1 MSRGLASRPVQTAD
15 IIRLDHKGRGEVDI
29 SGRSARVHHTL
40 PGEQVTFKRRRRRR
54 GFDEAEIVELLR
66 RSEHRVEPRCP
77 HFGNCGG
84 CTMQHIDSQQQIA
97 LKQNWY
103 REMLAK
109 YELEPE
115 RWLQP
120 LSGPQWGY
128 RRRARLGVKKVAGKG
143 RVLVGFREVFK
154 SYVAD
159 IDGCEILAGN
169 VGRLILPLCQLI
181 DGLSVCD
188 RIPQIE
194 VAVAD
199 NATALVLRVLEAPE
213 SGDFDALRKFA
224 RRYGVRFYLQEG
236 GLDSVY
242 ALVEGQDALRYSLPA
257 FDLELEF
264 SPVDF
269 IQVNGAL
276 NEKMIEL
283 ALELLSPQDE
293 DRVLDLFCG
302 LGNFSLALA
311 RHCAGVTG
319 IEGDI
324 GLVERA
330 HGNAIRNKIKNT
342 EFLPADLF
350 YPSDQEPWM
359 TGKYRCVVLDP
370 PRSGAS
376 QIIPFLPS
384 VGAQRIVYV
393 SCNPASLARDAA
405 SLVELGY
412 DFKATGVMDMFPH
425 TSHAEAI
432 ALFVKTATDS

>member
-1 MSRGLASRPVQTAD
+1 MSRGLASRPEQTAD
-15 IIRLDHKGRGEVDI
+15 IIRLDHKGRGVADVP
-29 SGRSARVHHTL
+29 GRSARVHHTL
-40 PGEQVTFKRRRRRR
+40 PGERVTFKRRRRRR

-66 RSEHRVEPRCP
+66 PSEHRVEPRCP

-84 CTMQHIDSQQQIA
+84 CTMQHIDAQQQIV
-97 LKQNWY
+97 LKQGWY
-103 REMLAK
+103 REVLAEH
-109 YELEPE
+109 ELEPE
-115 RWLQP
+115 RWLEP
-120 LSGPQWGY
+120 LSGPRWGY

-143 RVLVGFREVFK
+143 RVLVGFREVYK

-159 IDGCEILAGN
+159 MDGCEILAGN
-169 VGRLILPLCQLI
+169 VGRLIGPLCQLI
-181 DGLSVCD
+181 DGLSICE

-199 NATALVLRVLEAPE
+199 NATALVLRVLDPPE
-213 SGDFDALRKFA
+213 PDDLEALRHFA
-224 RRYGVRFYLQEG
+224 ERYQVRFYLQEG
-236 GLDSVY
+236 GLDSVQ
-242 ALVEGQDALRYSLPA
+242 ALIEGQDPLRYRLPA

-283 ALELLSPQDE
+283 ALELLSPRDNEQA
-293 DRVLDLFCG
+293 LDLFCG

-319 IEGDI
+319 IEGDM

-330 HGNAIRNKIKNT
+330 HGNAIRNQITNA

-350 YPSDQEPWM
+350 FPSAEEPWM
-359 TGKYRCVVLDP
+359 TGQYPCVVLDP
-370 PRSGAS
+370 PRSGAG

-405 SLVELGY
+405 SLVQMGY
-412 DFKATGVMDMFPH
+412 DFKATGIMDMFPH

-432 ALFVKTATDS
+432 ALFVRR

>member
-15 IIRLDHKGRGEVDI
+15 IIRLDHKGRGVADVP
-29 SGRSARVHHTL
+29 GRSARVHHTL
-40 PGEQVTFKRRRRRR
+40 PGEQVIFKRRRRRR

-66 RSEHRVEPRCP
+66 PSEHRVEPRCP

-84 CTMQHIDSQQQIA
+84 CTMQHIDILQQIV
-97 LKQNWY
+97 LKQGWY
-103 REMLAK
+103 RAMLAEH
-109 YELEPE
+109 ELEPE
-115 RWLQP
+115 RWLEP

-143 RVLVGFREVFK
+143 RVLVGFREVYK

-159 IDGCEILAGN
+159 MDGCEILAGE
-169 VGRLILPLCQLI
+169 VGRLIAPLCQLI
-181 DGLSVCD
+181 DGLSICE

-199 NATALVLRVLEAPE
+199 NATALVLRVLDTPAP
-213 SGDFDALRKFA
+213 DDLAALKQFA
-224 RRYGVRFYLQEG
+224 GRYRVRFYLQEG
-236 GLDSVY
+236 GLDSVR
-242 ALVEGQDALRYSLPA
+242 ALVAGQDPLLYRLPA

-283 ALELLSPQDE
+283 ALELLSPRDNEQA
-293 DRVLDLFCG
+293 LDLFCG

-311 RHCAGVTG
+311 RRCAGVTG
-319 IEGDI
+319 IEGDM

-330 HGNAIRNKIKNT
+330 HGNAIRNNIDNA

-350 YPSDQEPWM
+350 FPAADEPWM
-359 TGKYRCVVLDP
+359 AGQYPCVVLDP

-405 SLVELGY
+405 TLVQLGY
-412 DFKATGVMDMFPH
+412 DFKATGIMDMFPH

-432 ALFVKTATDS
+432 ALFARR

>member
-15 IIRLDHKGRGEVDI
+15 IIRLDHKGRGEADVP
-29 SGRSARVHHTL
+29 GRSARVHHTL

-66 RSEHRVEPRCP
+66 RSDHRVEPRCP

-84 CTMQHIDSQQQIA
+84 CTMQHIDSRKQVA
-97 LKQNWY
+97 LKKGWY
-103 REMLAK
+103 REMLAE

-115 RWLQP
+115 CWLEP
-120 LSGPQWGY
+120 LTGPQWGY

-159 IDGCEILAGN
+159 MDGCEILSGN
-169 VGRLILPLCQLI
+169 VGELIRPLCELI
-181 DGLSVCD
+181 DGLSICD

-199 NATALVLRVLEAPE
+199 NATALVFRVLETPKP
-213 SGDFDALRKFA
+213 DDLDALRQFA
-224 RRYGVRFYLQEG
+224 GRYEVRLYLQEG
-236 GLDSVY
+236 GLDTVQ
-242 ALVEGQDALRYSLPA
+242 ALVEEQDALRYRLPA
-257 FDLELEF
+257 FGLELEF
-264 SPVDF
+264 APVDF

-283 ALELLSPQDE
+283 AIELLSPKDDE
-293 DRVLDLFCG
+293 QVLDLFCG

-319 IEGDI
+319 IEGDM

-330 HGNAIRNKIKNT
+330 HRNAILNNIDNA
-342 EFLPADLF
+342 EFLPSDLF
-350 YPSDQEPWM
+350 YPSGQERWM
-359 TGKYRCVVLDP
+359 TGKYPCVVLDP

-376 QIIPFLPS
+376 QIIPFLPQ

-405 SLVELGY
+405 SLVKLGY

-432 ALFVKTATDS
+432 ALFTRR

>member
-1 MSRGLASRPVQTAD
+1 MSRGLASRPVQTAN
-15 IIRLDHKGRGEVDI
+15 IMRLDHKGRGEADVP
-29 SGRSARVHHTL
+29 GRAARVHHTL

-66 RSEHRVEPRCP
+66 PSAHRVEPRCP

-84 CTMQHIDSQQQIA
+84 CSMQHIDPGQQIA
-97 LKQNWY
+97 LKQGWY
-103 REMLAK
+103 REMLAG

-115 RWLQP
+115 RWLEP
-120 LSGPQWGY
+120 LSGPQWAY

-154 SYVAD
+154 SFVAD
-159 IDGCEILAGN
+159 MDGCEILSGN
-169 VGRLILPLCQLI
+169 VGQLIAPLCQLI
-181 DGLSVCD
+181 DGLSICE

-199 NATALVLRVLEAPE
+199 NATALVLRVLDTPTADDLE
-213 SGDFDALRKFA
+213 ALRQFA
-224 RRYGVRFYLQEG
+224 GCHQVRFYLQEG
-236 GLDSVY
+236 GLDSVQP
-242 ALVEGQDALRYSLPA
+242 LIEGQDALCYRLPA

-283 ALELLSPQDE
+283 AIELLAPRDDE
-293 DRVLDLFCG
+293 QVLDLFCG

-311 RHCAGVTG
+311 RRCAGVTG
-319 IEGDI
+319 IEGDM

-330 HGNAIRNKIKNT
+330 HGNAIRNNIDNA

-350 YPSDQEPWM
+350 FPSAEEPWM
-359 TGKYRCVVLDP
+359 TGRYPGVVLDP

-376 QIIPFLPS
+376 QVIPFLPS

-432 ALFVKTATDS
+432 ALFARP

>member
-15 IIRLDHKGRGEVDI
+15 IIRLDHKGRGEADVP
-29 SGRSARVHHTL
+29 GRSARVHHTL
-40 PGEQVTFKRRRRRR
+40 AGEQVAFKRRRRRR
-54 GFDEAEIVELLR
+54 GYDEAEIVELLR
-66 RSEHRVEPRCP
+66 RSDYRVEPRCP

-84 CTMQHIDSQQQIA
+84 CSMQHIDSRQQVV
-97 LKQNWY
+97 LKQDWY
-103 REMLAK
+103 REVLAE
-109 YELEPE
+109 YELKPE
-115 RWLQP
+115 RWLEP
-120 LSGPQWGY
+120 LTGPQWRY

-159 IDGCEILAGN
+159 MDGCEILAGG
-169 VGRLILPLCQLI
+169 VGELISPLCELI
-181 DGLSVCD
+181 DSLSISD
-188 RIPQIE
+188 RLPQIE
-194 VAVAD
+194 VSVAD
-199 NATALVLRVLEAPE
+199 NATALVLRVLDAPDPDDLE
-213 SGDFDALRKFA
+213 ALRLFA
-224 RRYGVRFYLQEG
+224 GRYGVRFYLQEG
-236 GLDSVY
+236 GLESVQP
-242 ALVEGQDALRYSLPA
+242 LIDGQDTLRYSLPA
-257 FDLELEF
+257 FGLELEF

-283 ALELLSPQDE
+283 ALELLSPQD
-293 DRVLDLFCG
+293 DDQVLDLFCG

-330 HGNAIRNKIKNT
+330 HSNAIRNNINNV

-350 YPSDQEPWM
+350 FPSDEEPWM
-359 TGKYRCVVLDP
+359 TRQYRCVVLDP

-376 QIIPFLPS
+376 QIIPFLPF

-412 DFKATGVMDMFPH
+412 DFKATGIMDMFPH

-432 ALFVKTATDS
+432 ALFARR